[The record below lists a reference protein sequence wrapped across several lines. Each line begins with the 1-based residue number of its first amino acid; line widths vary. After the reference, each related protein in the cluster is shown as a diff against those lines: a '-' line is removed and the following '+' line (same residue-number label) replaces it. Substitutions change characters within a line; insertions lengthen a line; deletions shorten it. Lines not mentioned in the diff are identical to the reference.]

1 MLVAATPLLAHAQ
14 ASSGA
19 GQGGAAVEEVVVTA
33 RRVEENL
40 QEVPLAVTAMSSAA
54 LERRTVREIRDII
67 AVVPNLNVQ
76 NMNGA
81 THGVQLGLRGQS
93 TAAVLLSVDS
103 PVGVYI
109 DGVNVPH
116 AYGVATALVDL
127 DRVEVL
133 RGPQGTLYGRN
144 TTGGA
149 ISFITK
155 DPGPAFGGR
164 LQLTAGNYGLK
175 SALGVLNV
183 PLAEGLSARFV
194 AYNKH
199 LDGYGRDIDGRRLLG
214 EDDTLFRGKVKA
226 SLGDVTL
233 NLSADY
239 IDYSN
244 TGAVWHIIGLVPG
257 VGGAVTGG
265 LLTSEYTRA
274 RGLPL
279 TPENLASTLQI
290 IQPLVGGPPR
300 FYDSFTQRPEY
311 SDFKGINTVL
321 QVEWAVSD
329 SLTVRSISGYR
340 ELKNRTDYD
349 LDGTPVTIQESPL
362 HTDSKF
368 MSEEFQFLGD
378 FDRVKWVAGFYY
390 SHEKGTEWNLN
401 IAIPLTSAGNV
412 GINDGDLSS
421 KSYAAF
427 GQLDWSFADQWTLT
441 LGGRWTKEDKGLVT
455 RNRRSTG
462 ACIVPVEFRERAD
475 LCSGRIN
482 VDFKKPSWLA
492 SIRYQPTDAINL
504 YAKVATGFRG
514 GGHNMRGTT
523 VASYA
528 PFEPETVT
536 EYEVGLKSEL
546 FDRRLRL
553 NLAAFYDDY
562 KNAQRNVLILVGTT
576 TVTRITNAAA
586 AELKGFEAEATWRPL
601 DGLMLEGSLGYTDAK
616 YKRFVDF
623 TGDRSNEPWQTPDFT
638 GSLSARFEHSVGI
651 GEMSYQLNYVYRSSQ
666 NFAPAVRL
674 RDQVTQKGFGLLDGR
689 VALALSDGQTE
700 VAVFGRNLAQKHYY
714 SGAVPLEPLGFNTMA
729 TGEPRT
735 VGVQLTH
742 RLGGE

>member
-1 MLVAATPLLAHAQ
+1 
-14 ASSGA
+14 
-19 GQGGAAVEEVVVTA
+19 
-33 RRVEENL
+33 
-40 QEVPLAVTAMSSAA
+40 MSSAS

-257 VGGAVTGG
+257 VGGAGIHAGARPSPDAGEPGVDPADHPAAGG
-265 LLTSEYTRA
+265 RPAALLRLLHS
-274 RGLPL
+274 
-279 TPENLASTLQI
+279 ASRVQRLQGD
-290 IQPLVGGPPR
+290 QYGPP
-300 FYDSFTQRPEY
+300 
-311 SDFKGINTVL
+311 G
-321 QVEWAVSD
+321 
-329 SLTVRSISGYR
+329 
-340 ELKNRTDYD
+340 
-349 LDGTPVTIQESPL
+349 
-362 HTDSKF
+362 
-368 MSEEFQFLGD
+368 
-378 FDRVKWVAGFYY
+378 
-390 SHEKGTEWNLN
+390 
-401 IAIPLTSAGNV
+401 
-412 GINDGDLSS
+412 
-421 KSYAAF
+421 
-427 GQLDWSFADQWTLT
+427 
-441 LGGRWTKEDKGLVT
+441 
-455 RNRRSTG
+455 
-462 ACIVPVEFRERAD
+462 
-475 LCSGRIN
+475 
-482 VDFKKPSWLA
+482 
-492 SIRYQPTDAINL
+492 
-504 YAKVATGFRG
+504 
-514 GGHNMRGTT
+514 
-523 VASYA
+523 
-528 PFEPETVT
+528 
-536 EYEVGLKSEL
+536 
-546 FDRRLRL
+546 
-553 NLAAFYDDY
+553 
-562 KNAQRNVLILVGTT
+562 
-576 TVTRITNAAA
+576 
-586 AELKGFEAEATWRPL
+586 
-601 DGLMLEGSLGYTDAK
+601 
-616 YKRFVDF
+616 
-623 TGDRSNEPWQTPDFT
+623 
-638 GSLSARFEHSVGI
+638 
-651 GEMSYQLNYVYRSSQ
+651 
-666 NFAPAVRL
+666 
-674 RDQVTQKGFGLLDGR
+674 
-689 VALALSDGQTE
+689 
-700 VAVFGRNLAQKHYY
+700 
-714 SGAVPLEPLGFNTMA
+714 
-729 TGEPRT
+729 
-735 VGVQLTH
+735 
-742 RLGGE
+742 